1 MVQSSRISKDKDGT
15 KRIKIGFMS
24 RSRNFRLLSRLMGA
38 LKKGPVAVA
47 LHNNRTLFYLF
58 CRHRILFLPNEAIL
72 AVKSPQ
78 QDNRLCS
85 KTMGTKPRSGP
96 L

>member
-38 LKKGPVAVA
+38 LKKGPVAVP
-47 LHNNRTLFYLF
+47 LNNNRTLFYSF
-58 CRHRILFLPNEAIL
+58 AGAE
-72 AVKSPQ
+72 
-78 QDNRLCS
+78 NRFFAE
-85 KTMGTKPRSGP
+85 RSHSRR
-96 L
+96 

>member
-38 LKKGPVAVA
+38 LKKGPVAVES
-47 LHNNRTLFYLF
+47 NRTLFYLLTSAQG
-58 CRHRILFLPNEAIL
+58 IVFLPNEAIL